1 MALLQ
6 TKTWLTET
14 DELARELD
22 APDLVIIDASW
33 HMPAENRNAHEEYLA
48 EHIPGAIF
56 FDIDEIADIKSG
68 LPHMLP
74 PPEKFSS
81 RMRSM
86 GIGDGSRIVVYDS
99 SGLFSAARVW
109 WTFRVMGV
117 DDVSVLN
124 GGLPK
129 WKQEGRPLESGPP
142 RPRTT
147 RHFTARRNLD
157 LVRDVSDIKALL
169 KDKSA
174 EIVDARAADR
184 FAGKAPEPRPGV
196 RSGHIPGSYNLPFAK
211 LLNKDGTLKTVP
223 EIERLFEEA
232 GVDLS
237 KPVVAS
243 CGSGITASVLALGLA
258 EIGHRRA
265 AVYDGSWSEWGAD
278 QSLPIETG

>member
-1 MALLQ
+1 LLQ

-33 HMPAENRNAHEEYLA
+33 HMPAENRNAYEEYLT

-56 FDIDEIADIKSG
+56 FDIDEIADTKSG

-99 SGLFSAARVW
+99 AGLFSAARVW

-129 WKQEGRPLESGPP
+129 WKREGRPLESGPP
-142 RPRTT
+142 RNRTA

-169 KDKSA
+169 KDRSA

-184 FAGKAPEPRPGV
+184 FAGKAPEPRPGL
-196 RSGHIPGSYNLPFAK
+196 RSGHIPGSYNLPYAK
-211 LLNKDGTLKTVP
+211 LLNKDGTFKTGP

-232 GVDLS
+232 GVDLT

-278 QSLPIETG
+278 QNLPIETG